1 MRVWRQKRESPLPRQ
16 AWPVPGSKIWIKC
29 LPKAPSYPG
38 ILVLWLIFQKRG
50 NRERISGECSWGR
63 VVEKVKRKKKKP
75 IKHFLIRQEACVL
88 GCGGQGENLSSECW
102 AKVQGHF
109 WMCPNNFSRCCWH
122 MADLGFGVL
131 ARTRASGIQHKTF
144 PVSEREK
151 MKKAEFLGLAAKGE
165 ADAEQRKE
173 GT

>member
-1 MRVWRQKRESPLPRQ
+1 
-16 AWPVPGSKIWIKC
+16 
-29 LPKAPSYPG
+29 
-38 ILVLWLIFQKRG
+38 
-50 NRERISGECSWGR
+50 
-63 VVEKVKRKKKKP
+63 
-75 IKHFLIRQEACVL
+75 
-88 GCGGQGENLSSECW
+88 
-102 AKVQGHF
+102 
-109 WMCPNNFSRCCWH
+109 MCPNNFSRCCWH

-165 ADAEQRKE
+165 ADAEQRQE